1 MEFFGLDIGSR
12 SIKIAQVKEEKNGEM
27 KLLAIGRAPTPPK
40 GMSSEAEVDLV
51 AMATIIKKLLN
62 DTKISTRNVVV
73 SLPELKVATKVL
85 TVPKMKDQEL
95 MNALKFE
102 AEAFVPFPI
111 DEANLDFQIISEGKE
126 EMVVTLAAAPKRLV
140 DKYLKVFS
148 LADIFPQALEA
159 EMSALVRAVI
169 PLDFPPSLL
178 VDFGANVCNMAVVEN
193 GYVSL
198 TRSIPTAGQAF
209 TRALATDL
217 SLEESQAEEY
227 KKTFGLGKEM
237 ENKIQKSLLPILE
250 VAALE
255 MKKITQSYMTQK
267 KEDLKKVILA
277 GGSAGLPEMA
287 PLLAQRLGLEVVL
300 ANPFFKLVFDKN
312 KFPGLAKEGAIFSIA
327 IGLAQRK
334 I

>member
-1 MEFFGLDIGSR
+1 MEFFGLDIGSH
-12 SIKIAQVKEEKNGEM
+12 SIKIAQIKREKNGEM
-27 KLLAIGRAPTPPK
+27 KLLAVGRAPTPPK
-40 GMSSEAEVDLV
+40 GLDSEAETDLV
-51 AMATIIKKLLN
+51 AMATVIKKLLN
-62 DTKISTRNVVV
+62 DTKISTRNVVA

-111 DEANLDFQIISEGKE
+111 DETNLDFQIISEGKE

-140 DKYLKVFS
+140 DKYLKIFS
-148 LADIFPQALEA
+148 LVDILPQALEA

-169 PLDFPPSLL
+169 PPDFPPSLV
-178 VDFGANVCNMAVVEN
+178 VDFGAKTCNLAVVEN
-193 GYVSL
+193 GYVFS

-209 TRALATDL
+209 TRALATGL

-227 KKTFGLGKEM
+227 KKTFGLTEEM
-237 ENKIQKSLLPILE
+237 ESKIQKSLLPILE
-250 VAALE
+250 VVALE
-255 MKKITQSYMTQK
+255 MKKVVQFYAAEK
-267 KEDLKKVILA
+267 KDNLEKVILA

-287 PLLAQRLGLEVVL
+287 PLLAHRLDLEVVL
-300 ANPFFKLVFDKN
+300 ANPFFRLAFDKN
-312 KFPGLAKEGAIFSIA
+312 SFPGLAGEGAIFSVA
-327 IGLAQRK
+327 LGLAQRK